1 MSTHAV
7 KLAALS
13 IPVFP
18 CQLNKKPYTARGFK
32 DASTDAE
39 MIRSW
44 WRQFPD
50 APIGAPTGEKFIVID
65 LDFQHPEAQQWCHE
79 TNLPITRKHVTRSG
93 GRHLLFK
100 PHPHFDSDAGARL
113 PKSLTVQRRGSVVDR
128 TNNVGRGK
136 QAHGTL
142 VEEYNVVAS
151 ENEGAC
157 QP

>member
-1 MSTHAV
+1 MITHAV

-13 IPVFP
+13 MPVFP
-18 CQLNKKPYTARGFK
+18 CRLNKKPYTARGFK

-50 APIGAPTGEKFIVID
+50 ALIGVPTGEKFVVID

-100 PHPHFDSDAGARL
+100 RHPHFDSDAGARL
-113 PKSLTVQRRGSVVDR
+113 PKSLTVQGRGSVVHR

-151 ENEGAC
+151 ENEGAR

>member
-32 DASTDAE
+32 DVT
-39 MIRSW
+39 RSW

-50 APIGAPTGEKFIVID
+50 ALIGVPAGEKFVVID

-79 TNLPITRKHVTRSG
+79 TNLPITREHVTRSG

-100 PHPHFDSDAGARL
+100 PHPHFGSDAGARL
-113 PKSLTVQRRGSVVDR
+113 PKSLTVQGQGPVVDC

-142 VEEYNVVAS
+142 VEEYNVIAS
-151 ENEGAC
+151 ENEGGR

>member
-1 MSTHAV
+1 MITRAV
-7 KLAALS
+7 KVAARR

-18 CQLNKKPYTARGFK
+18 CQLNKKPYTAPGFK
-32 DASTDAE
+32 DASTDAD

-44 WRQFPD
+44 RRQYPD
-50 APIGAPTGEKFIVID
+50 ALIGVPIGQKFVVLD

-79 TNLPITRKHVTRSG
+79 TKLPITRKHVTRSG

-113 PKSLTVQRRGSVVDR
+113 SKSMAVQGRGSVADR

-142 VEEYNVVAS
+142 VEEFNVVAS
-151 ENEGAC
+151 ENEGAR
-157 QP
+157 QL